1 MKIEPEFFKK
11 PSKPSKVNV
20 NYFFMWMLVF
30 IPISI
35 ALKVS
40 NYNSTLLFVTS
51 ILALV
56 PIARYLGK
64 ATEQISIQTNNT
76 IGALLNATFGNII
89 ELIIAI
95 LAISRGY
102 FELVQASIVGSI
114 MGNILLLVGLSI
126 FFGGLKFTEQRFNK
140 QAAGVSS
147 TMLII
152 AIVGLS
158 VPTLFAYLPIIGSSQ
173 PKVESILIL
182 SLLLSGILA
191 LVYIA
196 GLLFTLFTHKHLFDI
211 TDEYTEE
218 HIKSEWT
225 RRFAAI
231 VLFVFTIFAA
241 LESEFLI
248 STVSHASESIGLSQ
262 TFIGIVIV
270 AIITNV
276 AEKSAAVT
284 MALRNKIS
292 LSIEIGT
299 SSAIQIALFVVP
311 ILVFV
316 STFIMHKPFTVLFSF
331 FQIIA
336 MIFAVMIVNY
346 LSSDGRCNW
355 LEGLQLV
362 SVYLILAVAF
372 YFV

>member
-11 PSKPSKVNV
+11 PPKPSKINV

-40 NYNSTLLFVTS
+40 SYNNTLLFVTS

-152 AIVGLS
+152 SVVGLS
-158 VPTLFAYLPIIGSSQ
+158 VPTLFAYLPAIRGAQ
-173 PKVESILIL
+173 PRLESILIL

-218 HIKSEWT
+218 HIKPEWT

-231 VLFVFTIFAA
+231 VLFVFIIFAA

-248 STVSHASESIGLSQ
+248 STISHASESMGLSQ

-270 AIITNV
+270 AIITNI

-316 STFIMHKPFTVLFSF
+316 STFILHKPFTVLFSF

-355 LEGLQLV
+355 LEGLQLI

>member
-1 MKIEPEFFKK
+1 MKLEKEFFKK
-11 PSKPSKVNV
+11 PEKPSKINV

-35 ALKVS
+35 
-40 NYNSTLLFVTS
+40 TLRIINDNGTLIFVTS

-64 ATEQISIQTNNT
+64 ATEQISTQTNNT

-114 MGNILLLVGLSI
+114 LGNILLLVGLSI

-152 AIVGLS
+152 SVVGLS
-158 VPTLFAYLPIIGSSQ
+158 VPTLFAYLPVIRGAEPRI
-173 PKVESILIL
+173 ESILTL

-211 TDEYTEE
+211 TDEYAEE
-218 HIKSEWT
+218 RIKPEWT

-241 LESEFLI
+241 LESEFLV

-270 AIITNV
+270 AIITNI
-276 AEKSAAVT
+276 AEKSAAIT

-336 MIFAVMIVNY
+336 MVFSVIIVNY

-355 LEGLQLV
+355 LEGLQLC
-362 SVYLILAVAF
+362 SVYFILAVAF

>member
-11 PSKPSKVNV
+11 PVKPSKVNI

-30 IPISI
+30 IPLSI
-35 ALKVS
+35 ALKVL
-40 NYNSTLLFVTS
+40 NYNGTLIFVTS

-56 PIARYLGK
+56 SIARYLGK

-126 FFGGLKFTEQRFNK
+126 FFGGLKFTEQKFNK

-152 AIVGLS
+152 SVVGLS
-158 VPTLFAYLPIIGSSQ
+158 VPTLFAYLPTMGSSQ
-173 PKVESILIL
+173 PRVESILTL

-211 TDEYTEE
+211 TDEYAEE
-218 HIKSEWT
+218 HIKPEWT
-225 RRFAAI
+225 RRFASI
-231 VLFVFTIFAA
+231 VLFVFTLFAA
-241 LESEFLI
+241 IESEFLI
-248 STVSHASESIGLSQ
+248 STVSHVSESIGLSQ

-270 AIITNV
+270 AIITNI
-276 AEKSAAVT
+276 AEKSAAIT
-284 MALRNKIS
+284 MALKNKIS

-316 STFIMHKPFTVLFSF
+316 STFILHKPFMVLFSF